1 MFNNDCGS
9 VWDAS
14 FEINGDKF
22 IWKGRNHPAIIFFN
36 FLLPADHM
44 TDIILPLLEA
54 RLLLGGIPFQVAAA
68 LCEEYRD
75 AREFLA
81 PMYAAD
87 MAYFIVFLTRK
98 RPDLKPF
105 EVSWCAAHAI
115 VQINLPT
122 YEKYRKIP
130 MMIRRRVKRDAILAF
145 RYILHNLTF
154 TFVGPLLGHALRALE
169 VYIRPLVTDSNPF
182 VWVDAQFL
190 HDLHDIHELSVDGAK
205 ARKALF
211 DYLQDRHPGVETLWH
226 SLVQAYNTYDVTH
239 FPEHSTQPMSEP
251 SLILWELFFR
261 QARQDVPYEYP
272 QTRPSALK
280 RKDNSS
286 ALEASFNEVEQK
298 SSKNKKKKPKGGKV
312 VEPIGDS
319 DVPEQPASQNQAAA
333 NTVGII
339 TPSPTV
345 QEPPEKSEHKQSKK
359 DKKKMKKRLKKLKAI
374 ERIKSSANECQP
386 SVIDNDDN
394 NNNNGGNVTG
404 NKNDSGDSVVG
415 NNDGDSVIGSNTNN
429 DSDVCLTPAEDLA
442 DEASVNGDPAQEDPI
457 DEEPATQNSKVSAAN
472 VYARILAEKRT
483 LHDSSGEDVDAVE
496 EDYVENSDSWRKVEV
511 RMKPQHKQKKH
522 KDDRDISKNVPR
534 ATDSVPTGA
543 KSLPAKAKASVPSA
557 KLLADEAK
565 SRPAKTK
572 APVPCQV
579 IFESRKHNNNMS
591 RDQPTP
597 WSALFE
603 GSRDKR
609 RHASPQNSNP
619 PTNTV
624 DAQFLATTST
634 ESHESPQK
642 DFSPLD
648 RSSLVRSE
656 TSMGEEMSKSSA
668 AYSTTALLPLR
679 DDVPVDPPAVREINM
694 LHVEQWL
701 MSKYAS
707 AFVGLTQAE
716 IENTHWRPEQS
727 NVTAVTEDLK
737 G

>member
-1 MFNNDCGS
+1 MFNIDCCG

-14 FEINGDKF
+14 FEINGDKL
-22 IWKGRNHPAIIFFN
+22 IWKAGIHPAIIFFN

-44 TDIILPLLEA
+44 TDNILPLLEA

-122 YEKYRKIP
+122 CEKYRKIP
-130 MMIRRRVKRDAILAF
+130 ETIRRRIKRDAILAF
-145 RYILHNLTF
+145 RHILHNPTF

-169 VYIRPLVTDSNPF
+169 VYIQPLVTDSNPF

-190 HDLHDIHELSVDGAK
+190 HDLNDIHELSVDGAK
-205 ARKALF
+205 ARKTLF
-211 DYLQDRHPGVETLWH
+211 DYLQDRHPGVKTLWH
-226 SLVQAYNTYDVTH
+226 SLVQAYNTYDVAH
-239 FPEHSTQPMSEP
+239 FPEYSTQPMSKP

-280 RKDNSS
+280 RKNNSS
-286 ALEASFNEVEQK
+286 ILEASFNEVEQK

-312 VEPIGDS
+312 VELVGDS
-319 DVPEQPASQNQAAA
+319 DVPEQPASQIQAAA
-333 NTVGII
+333 DNVRIL
-339 TPSPTV
+339 PPLPTV
-345 QEPPEKSEHKQSKK
+345 QEPPGKSEQKQSKK
-359 DKKKMKKRLKKLKAI
+359 DKKKMKKKLKKLEAL
-374 ERIKSSANECQP
+374 ERTKSSAAKECQP
-386 SVIDNDDN
+386 SVIDDDGS
-394 NNNNGGNVTG
+394 NGGNVTG
-404 NKNDSGDSVVG
+404 NKDDSGDSVVG
-415 NNDGDSVIGSNTNN
+415 NNDGDSIIGSNTNG

-442 DEASVNGDPAQEDPI
+442 DEASVNGDPAQEDSI

-472 VYARILAEKRT
+472 VYAGILAEKRT
-483 LHDSSGEDVDAVE
+483 LHDSSGENEDAVE
-496 EDYVENSDSWRKVEV
+496 EDYVEDSDGWRKVEV

-522 KDDRDISKNVPR
+522 KDDRDISKDVPR

-557 KLLADEAK
+557 KLLANEAK

-579 IFESRKHNNNMS
+579 IFESRKHNNNMA
-591 RDQPTP
+591 RDQPTS

-603 GSRDKR
+603 GSRDER
-609 RHASPQNSNP
+609 RHASSQNSNS
-619 PTNTV
+619 PTNTA
-624 DAQFLATTST
+624 DAQFLATTGT
-634 ESHESPQK
+634 ESQESLQK

-648 RSSLVRSE
+648 RSSLIQSE

-668 AYSTTALLPLR
+668 AYSTTALLPPG
-679 DDVPVDPPAVREINM
+679 DDVPVDPPAVRETNM

-701 MSKYAS
+701 TSKYAS

-727 NVTAVTEDLK
+727 NVTVVTERLK